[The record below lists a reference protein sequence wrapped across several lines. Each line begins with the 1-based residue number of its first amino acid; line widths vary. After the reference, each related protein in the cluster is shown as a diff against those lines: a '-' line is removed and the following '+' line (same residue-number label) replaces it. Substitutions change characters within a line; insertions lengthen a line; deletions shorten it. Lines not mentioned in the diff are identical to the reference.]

1 MKKLKSNRGITLPF
15 TVVIMFFVALLMAA
29 LVGYASLSYQISTR
43 QIRLAEH
50 KIILENVMYKYI
62 SDLTGYNSDDE
73 LNGYEVKNKL
83 ENESNYDKRNELEI
97 DYYYLKKYW
106 KIIMEYDEHQ
116 ENKLIIEL
124 KDESNYIN
132 IVLKAE
138 LEYSY
143 SGTEIIYKI
152 TKWGF

>member
-29 LVGYASLSYQISTR
+29 LVGYVSLSYQISTR

-50 KIILENVMYKYI
+50 KIILENVMYNYLTENNLGDGFNDYYLEIENI
-62 SDLTGYNSDDE
+62 SDD
-73 LNGYEVKNKL
+73 
-83 ENESNYDKRNELEI
+83 
-97 DYYYLKKYW
+97 
-106 KIIMEYDEHQ
+106 
-116 ENKLIIEL
+116 KLIIKL
-124 KDESNYIN
+124 KDKSNYIN

-138 LEYSY
+138 LKYSY
-143 SGTEIIYKI
+143 SESEIIYEI

>member
-29 LVGYASLSYQISTR
+29 LVGYVSLSYQISTR

-50 KIILENVMYKYI
+50 KIILENVMYNYITENNLEDGFNDNSSKIIDPYPYSNRYFYLEIEKI
-62 SDLTGYNSDDE
+62 SD
-73 LNGYEVKNKL
+73 
-83 ENESNYDKRNELEI
+83 
-97 DYYYLKKYW
+97 
-106 KIIMEYDEHQ
+106 

-124 KDESNYIN
+124 KDNSNYIN

-143 SGTEIIYKI
+143 SGTKIIYKI